1 MRIFSQRGS
10 SHYCGSFQPKSGIA
24 EQSPEQF
31 RQARLPQS
39 MSITE
44 GTSLFD
50 EYRACALRDTERSL
64 FLAASHYR
72 RALDLMIPSSS
83 HWAQVTLYYGAFF
96 AARALLGMF
105 GCAVFNKYVIHV
117 NISRPGSQELAV
129 QRIGSGPDQYFV
141 TQNGSHRQFWEIFY
155 RTVLPLTRLVDI
167 KHAPALAP
175 VSSSD
180 IWLIEQRN
188 SVNYRTTESL
198 SIMRSFGRT
207 FSEER
212 FPDSLPGA
220 LQTQYKV
227 SEGILASSCSF
238 AQRSGLATD
247 ALDFLGSSSS
257 FTDVVVDHIYGSD
270 LPDLVDKTNKSQVFG
285 I

>member
-1 MRIFSQRGS
+1 MRTFSLRGA

-24 EQSPEQF
+24 EQSPDEF
-31 RQARLPQS
+31 SQAHLGRS

-105 GCAVFNKYVIHV
+105 GCAVLHKYVIHV
-117 NISRPGSQELAV
+117 SSSSPGTQELAV
-129 QRIGSGPDQYFV
+129 QRIGSGQGRYFV
-141 TQNGSHRQFWEIFY
+141 TQRGSHRQFWEIFY
-155 RTVLPLTRLVDI
+155 RTVRPVRRLVDVN
-167 KHAPALAP
+167 HAIALAP
-175 VSSSD
+175 VSSND
-180 IWLIEQRN
+180 TWLIEQRN
-188 SVNYRTTESL
+188 SINYKTTESL
-198 SIMRSFGRT
+198 SITKSFDST
-207 FSEER
+207 FSEDR

-238 AQRSGLATD
+238 AQRFGLATD

-257 FTDVVVDHIYGSD
+257 FTDVIVDHIYGSD